1 MIKVH
6 LIKVHLIKQKKMK
19 NDIGNVQPTDS
30 PLVNKLA
37 DQVETTQKKIKAM
50 QDEVEKKDKMIED
63 LLERLKKPP
72 KALQEVVKLRKQV
85 VTMEGTMAV
94 EKAKP
99 AKEVLAGRVQQDL
112 SEDLR
117 IIGYKEFPEEIAEGT
132 RKPWIRLI
140 YGPEIQKTNTFC
152 FTISLEKRLKK
163 QADIKFAVQIF
174 GQKQHQA
181 IYNWNGIGA
190 KDRVSD
196 QYCIDISDYPPGR
209 YRINLCLANEYTSDY
224 IVVYDRENWE
234 IPGQVVVRKPCSF
247 EWVERRIEIKQRLV
261 LEYSKASTIRMTP
274 HFRDDS
280 PLLTI

>member
-1 MIKVH
+1 
-6 LIKVHLIKQKKMK
+6 MK

-37 DQVETTQKKIKAM
+37 DQVEITQKKIKSM
-50 QDEVEKKDKMIED
+50 QGEVEKKDKMIED

-72 KALQEVVKLRKQV
+72 KAIQEVVKLRKQV

-117 IIGYKEFPEEIAEGT
+117 IIGYREFPEEIAEGT

-163 QADIKFAVQIF
+163 QNDIKFAVQIF

-181 IYNWNGIGA
+181 IYNWTGIGA
-190 KDRVSD
+190 KDCVSD
-196 QYCIDISDYPPGR
+196 QYCIDIADYPPGR
-209 YRINLCLANEYTSDY
+209 YRVNLCLANVPHTSDY
-224 IVVYDRENWE
+224 IVVHDRENWE
-234 IPGQVVVRKPCSF
+234 IPGQVVIRKPCSF
-247 EWVERRIEIKQRLV
+247 EWVERRIEIKQRNSFTVKTVSYLTESEFA
-261 LEYSKASTIRMTP
+261 LIYKPGLGYS
-274 HFRDDS
+274 
-280 PLLTI
+280 